1 MCGSTL
7 CNLCLIS
14 FYLFTTIVASLATF
28 QLKVIVAVEFLAL
41 YFIEAFLPFMVALAG
56 LAVMPLSSIV
66 IFFDAFAPA

>member
-1 MCGSTL
+1 M
-7 CNLCLIS
+7 
-14 FYLFTTIVASLATF
+14 ASLATF
-28 QLKVIVAVEFLAL
+28 QLKVIVAVEVLAL